1 MSDQTFVVKVNTLN
15 FDSQKIIIP
24 SEKIQQNN
32 NPYFDDTNTIKMINE
47 YLDNKYKKIM
57 KKIIK
62 KI

>member
-1 MSDQTFVVKVNTLN
+1 MSDQTFVIKVNTLN

-24 SEKIQQNN
+24 SKKIQQNN
-32 NPYFDDTNTIKMINE
+32 NPYFDDTQTIKIIN
-47 YLDNKYKKIM
+47 DFIDDKY